1 MLNKLPPI
9 KVCVAIAVLVAMLV
23 AAVITTPI
31 IGGVLV
37 VALLLVWSINTLVEH
52 YIQ

>member
-1 MLNKLPPI
+1 MLNKLPPT
-9 KVCVAIAVLVAMLV
+9 KVCVAIAILVTMLV

-37 VALLLVWSINTLVEH
+37 FALLFIWCITTLIEH